1 MSNNTPRND
10 TPSDTGVPTISPV
23 TRERTASVYSGED
36 KRIGAGHTD
45 YHGID
50 TTEVQPGA
58 DPVYAAKI
66 SVLNE
71 ALIDIGMGPFQWKI
85 FATTGFGWFIDQLWM
100 QAITNIQPPV
110 QQEFGVARIAFL
122 SMAKYA
128 GILVGASMW
137 PMTADFI
144 GRKLAFNVTLIISA
158 VAGLVGAGSPNFAAV
173 ATLSALIGFGT
184 GGNQPV
190 DSAIFL
196 EFIPATHQSILVVQ
210 AGFWSLGQV
219 VANLIAW

>member
-1 MSNNTPRND
+1 M
-10 TPSDTGVPTISPV
+10 
-23 TRERTASVYSGED
+23 YSGED
-36 KRIGAGHTD
+36 KRIGAGHRD

-58 DPVYAAKI
+58 DPVYEAKI

-71 ALIDIGMGPFQWKI
+71 ALIDIGMGSFQWKI
-85 FATTGFGWFIDQLWM
+85 FATTGFGWFI
-100 QAITNIQPPV
+100 V
-110 QQEFGVARIAFL
+110 QREFGVQRIAFL

-128 GILVGASMW
+128 GMLVGATMW

-144 GRKLAFNVTLIISA
+144 GRKLAFNATLIISA
-158 VAGLVGAGSPNFAAV
+158 VAGLVGAGSPNVPAI
-173 ATLSALIGFGT
+173 ATLSAIIGFGT

-219 VANLIAW
+219 IANLVAW

>member
-1 MSNNTPRND
+1 MVTD
-10 TPSDTGVPTISPV
+10 IAPV
-23 TRERTASVYSGED
+23 TTGRTASVYSGED

-58 DPVYAAKI
+58 DPVYVAKI
-66 SVLNE
+66 TILNE
-71 ALIDIGMGPFQWKI
+71 ALIDIGMGSFQWKI
-85 FATTGFGWFIDQLWM
+85 FATTGFGWFIDQPWM
-100 QAITNIQPPV
+100 PAITTIQTPV
-110 QQEFGVARIAFL
+110 QMEYGVKRIAFL

-128 GILVGASMW
+128 EMLVGSSMW

-144 GRKLAFNVTLIISA
+144 GRKLAFNVTLLISA
-158 VAGLVGAGSPNFAAV
+158 VAGLVGAGSPNFPAI
-173 ATLSALIGFGT
+173 ATLSAIIGFGT

-196 EFIPATHQSILVVQ
+196 EFISATHQSILVVR

-219 VANLIAW
+219 VASLVAW